1 VTLKQKYFFE
11 LSGEHGTMPSAEAVA
26 CIRAESD
33 EIPKYTFG
41 PGYVI
46 AEFDASLLDD
56 IAGRIAMTQKLG
68 RHLGSFDISDT
79 SGFKDI
85 SIPEGTFAVRARRFE
100 GMMEHADTQDLTKK
114 LGTILSEKNNVS
126 LKEPDIE
133 VRMFLSDRV
142 HMFICEKDIDRTA
155 FEERKVGERPFFSP
169 ISLHPKYARASINL
183 TCVKRGGTVLDPF
196 CGTGGI
202 VMEAAEMGMKVIAS
216 DFDERMVVGCL
227 ENMEHYGLKMYDH
240 EVLDIGDVPER
251 FTDVDAIVT
260 DPPYGRSTHTAGE
273 DVISIH
279 RRALGSVN
287 ECLKDDGKATM
298 VLPYQLN
305 TNVMNVENVFI
316 QRVHRSLSRYYHV
329 LGKRP

>member
-1 VTLKQKYFFE
+1 MKGKYFFE
-11 LSGEHGTMPSAEAVA
+11 LSGEHGTMPAAEAAA

-33 EIPKYTFG
+33 EEPKYASG

-68 RHLGSFDISDT
+68 RHLGSFDADDT
-79 SGFKDI
+79 SGFDAV

-100 GMMEHADTQDLTKK
+100 GMMEHVDTQHLTRK
-114 LGTILSEKNNVS
+114 LGTILSKSNDVS
-126 LKEPDIE
+126 LKEPDNE
-133 VRMFLSDRV
+133 VRMFISDRI
-142 HMFICEKDIDRTA
+142 HIFICEKDIDRTA

-169 ISLHPKYARASINL
+169 ISLHPKYARASVNL
-183 TCVKRGGTVLDPF
+183 TCVKRGGIVLDPF

-216 DFDERMVVGCL
+216 DFDERMVIGCL
-227 ENMEHYGLKMYDH
+227 ENMEHYGLKMHDH
-240 EVLDIGDVPER
+240 DVLDIGDIPER

-279 RRALGSVN
+279 RRAVDSVN
-287 ECLKDDGKATM
+287 KCLKNEGKATM
-298 VLPYQLN
+298 VLPYELS
-305 TNVMNVENVFI
+305 TDVMNVENVFV
-316 QRVHRSLSRYYHV
+316 QRVHRSLSRYYHI
-329 LGKRP
+329 LNKRP